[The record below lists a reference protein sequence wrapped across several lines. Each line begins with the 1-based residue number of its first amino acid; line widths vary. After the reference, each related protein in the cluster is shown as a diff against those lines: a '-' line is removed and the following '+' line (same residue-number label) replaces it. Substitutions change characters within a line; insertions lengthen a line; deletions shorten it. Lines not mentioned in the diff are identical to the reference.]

1 MSEITFSRDQ
11 TAHMVDKLQKYLQ
24 RELDVEIGDFDAEFL
39 LDFLAKELGAHFYNQ
54 GMADAL
60 RVVEEK
66 TESLVDTLTWLQKPI
81 D

>member
-39 LDFLAKELGAHFYNQ
+39 LDFFAKELGAHFYNQ

-66 TESLVDTLTWLQKPI
+66 TESQVDTLTWLQKPI

>member
-39 LDFLAKELGAHFYNQ
+39 LDFFAKELGAHFYNQ

>member
-39 LDFLAKELGAHFYNQ
+39 LDFFAKELGVHFYNQ

-66 TESLVDTLTWLQKPI
+66 TESLVDTLTWLQKPV

>member
-1 MSEITFSRDQ
+1 MSDITFSREQ
-11 TAHMVDKLQKYLQ
+11 TLQMVHKLQKYLQ
-24 RELDVEIGDFDAEFL
+24 AELDVEIGDFDAEFL
-39 LDFLAKELGAHFYNQ
+39 LDFFAKELGAHFYNQ

-66 TESLVDTLTWLQKPI
+66 TEDLVDTLTWLQKPV

>member
-24 RELDVEIGDFDAEFL
+24 RELDVEIGDFDSEFL
-39 LDFLAKELGAHFYNQ
+39 LDFFAKELGAHFYNQ

>member
-11 TAHMVDKLQKYLQ
+11 TTHMVDKLQKYLQ

-39 LDFLAKELGAHFYNQ
+39 LDFFAKELGSHFYNQ

-66 TESLVDTLTWLQKPI
+66 TESLVDTLTWLQKPV

>member
-39 LDFLAKELGAHFYNQ
+39 LDFFRQRARRSFL
-54 GMADAL
+54 
-60 RVVEEK
+60 
-66 TESLVDTLTWLQKPI
+66 
-81 D
+81 

>member
-1 MSEITFSRDQ
+1 MSEMTFSREQ
-11 TAHMVDKLQKYLQ
+11 TSQMVHKLQKYLQ
-24 RELDVEIGDFDAEFL
+24 AELDVEIGDFDAEFL
-39 LDFLAKELGAHFYNQ
+39 LDFFAKELGAHFYNQ

-66 TESLVDTLTWLQKPI
+66 TEDLVDTLTWLQKPV

>member
-39 LDFLAKELGAHFYNQ
+39 LDFFAKELGAHFYNQ

-60 RVVEEK
+60 RVVEEI
-66 TESLVDTLTWLQKPI
+66 TESLVDTLTWLQKPV

>member
-39 LDFLAKELGAHFYNQ
+39 LDFFAKELGAHFYNQ

-60 RVVEEK
+60 RVVKEK

>member
-1 MSEITFSRDQ
+1 
-11 TAHMVDKLQKYLQ
+11 
-24 RELDVEIGDFDAEFL
+24 
-39 LDFLAKELGAHFYNQ
+39 
-54 GMADAL
+54 MADAL

>member
-39 LDFLAKELGAHFYNQ
+39 LDFFAKELGAHFYNQ

-66 TESLVDTLTWLQKPI
+66 TESLVDTLTWLQKPV

>member
-11 TAHMVDKLQKYLQ
+11 TTHMVDKLQKYLQ

-39 LDFLAKELGAHFYNQ
+39 LDFFAKELGAHFYNQ

-66 TESLVDTLTWLQKPI
+66 TESLVDTLTWLQKPV

>member
-24 RELDVEIGDFDAEFL
+24 HELDVEIGDFDAEFL
-39 LDFLAKELGAHFYNQ
+39 LDFFAKELGAHFYNQ

-60 RVVEEK
+60 RVMEEK

>member
-1 MSEITFSRDQ
+1 MSGITFSRDQ

-39 LDFLAKELGAHFYNQ
+39 LDFFAKELGAHFYNQ

-66 TESLVDTLTWLQKPI
+66 TESLVDTLTWLQKPV

>member
-1 MSEITFSRDQ
+1 
-11 TAHMVDKLQKYLQ
+11 MVHKLQKYLQ
-24 RELDVEIGDFDAEFL
+24 AELDVEIGDFDAEFL
-39 LDFLAKELGAHFYNQ
+39 LDFFAKELGAHFYNQ

-66 TESLVDTLTWLQKPI
+66 TEDLVDTLTWLQKPV

>member
-11 TAHMVDKLQKYLQ
+11 TAYMVDKLQKYLQ

-39 LDFLAKELGAHFYNQ
+39 LDFFAKELGAHFYNQ

-66 TESLVDTLTWLQKPI
+66 TESLVDTLTWLQKPV

>member
-1 MSEITFSRDQ
+1 MSDITFSREQ
-11 TAHMVDKLQKYLQ
+11 PSQMVHKLQKYLQ
-24 RELDVEIGDFDAEFL
+24 AELDVEIGDFDAEFL
-39 LDFLAKELGAHFYNQ
+39 LDFFAKELGAHFYNQ

-66 TESLVDTLTWLQKPI
+66 TEDLVDTLTWLQKPV

>member
-1 MSEITFSRDQ
+1 MSDITFSREQ
-11 TAHMVDKLQKYLQ
+11 TSQMVRKLQKYLQ
-24 RELDVEIGDFDAEFL
+24 AELDVEIGDFDAEFL
-39 LDFLAKELGAHFYNQ
+39 LDFFAKELGAHFYNQ

-66 TESLVDTLTWLQKPI
+66 TEDLVDTLTWLQKPV

>member
-24 RELDVEIGDFDAEFL
+24 RELDVEIGYFDAEFL
-39 LDFLAKELGAHFYNQ
+39 LDFFAKELGAHFYNQ

>member
-1 MSEITFSRDQ
+1 MSKITFSRDQ

-24 RELDVEIGDFDAEFL
+24 RELDMEIGDFDAEFL
-39 LDFLAKELGAHFYNQ
+39 LDFFAKELGAHFYNQ

-66 TESLVDTLTWLQKPI
+66 TESLVDTLTWLQKPV